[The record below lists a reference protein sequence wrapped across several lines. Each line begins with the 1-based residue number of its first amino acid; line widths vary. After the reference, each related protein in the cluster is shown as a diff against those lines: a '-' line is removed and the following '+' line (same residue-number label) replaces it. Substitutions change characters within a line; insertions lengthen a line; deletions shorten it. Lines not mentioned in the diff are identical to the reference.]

1 VDGVE
6 IEERAL
12 DGMRRGVNL
21 VLALGAGVVVVVVK
35 VVVLLITVKV
45 FDEVNGRVS
54 GLSGASC
61 RSASWLIA

>member
-1 VDGVE
+1 VDLVG
-6 IEERAL
+6 IEECVL

-21 VLALGAGVVVVVVK
+21 VLALGADVVVVVVK
-35 VVVLLITVKV
+35 VVVLLITGKV

-54 GLSGASC
+54 GLSGANC